1 MECVLKRLC
10 LVVEASPSGA
20 WNGIRLDL
28 WHGEPWKGAKP
39 EGGVRLGATQ
49 GELTL
54 QAVWD
59 FSPQAG

>member
-1 MECVLKRLC
+1 M
-10 LVVEASPSGA
+10 VEASPSGA

-28 WHGEPWKGAKP
+28 RHAEPWKGAKP
-39 EGGVRLGATQ
+39 EGGVGLGATQ